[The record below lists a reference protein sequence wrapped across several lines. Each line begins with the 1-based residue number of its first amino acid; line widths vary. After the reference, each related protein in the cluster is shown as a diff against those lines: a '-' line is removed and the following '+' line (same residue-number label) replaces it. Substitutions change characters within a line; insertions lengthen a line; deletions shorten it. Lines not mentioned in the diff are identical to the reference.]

1 MARKHE
7 GKFILMVKYGTTVE
21 GYPIGWYAARRCPE
35 VKRGPNPKAALQS
48 NMAEDLS
55 LSADAHRDE
64 ARCRHD
70 HYGPGARRHF
80 VRTG

>member
-7 GKFILMVKYGTTVE
+7 GKFILMVKYGTTIE
-21 GYPIGWYAARRCPE
+21 GCPIGWYAARRCPE

-48 NMAEDLS
+48 DMAEDLS
-55 LSADAHRDE
+55 LSADPRRDE
-64 ARCRHD
+64 ARHRQD
-70 HYGPGARRHF
+70 HYGPGARRYF

>member
-7 GKFILMVKYGTTVE
+7 GKFILMVKYGTTIE

-55 LSADAHRDE
+55 LSADAHRGDISYAPAKTWAWGHQQNSE
-64 ARCRHD
+64 S
-70 HYGPGARRHF
+70 
-80 VRTG
+80 